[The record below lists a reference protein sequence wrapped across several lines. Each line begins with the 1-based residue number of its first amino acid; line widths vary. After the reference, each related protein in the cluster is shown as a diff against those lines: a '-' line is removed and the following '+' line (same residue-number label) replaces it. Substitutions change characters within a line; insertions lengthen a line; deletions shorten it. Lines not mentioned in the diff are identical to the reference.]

1 MSQFKFK
8 TTLVRGLALGI
19 PIAVILYVF
28 IRILVVIEK
37 LISPAAEAIGIQ
49 RLLGEITLNAP
60 CPWRY
65 YAVRSLA
72 RIANPDSKGGNR
84 QDRNGSSCA
93 EIYSLAL
100 PAKSDGGRQA

>member
-37 LISPAAEAIGIQ
+37 LISPAAQAIGIE
-49 RLLGEITLNAP
+49 RLLGEITLT
-60 CPWRY
+60 
-65 YAVRSLA
+65 L
-72 RIANPDSKGGNR
+72 
-84 QDRNGSSCA
+84 
-93 EIYSLAL
+93 LAL
-100 PAKSDGGRQA
+100 GVIMLFVLLLGFLTRFERWKTSGPKWNLSC